1 MIHSPVLDS
10 RSPTCASGFTVRRTQ
25 EADAPAIAALMN
37 EPRVLRETL
46 QVPHASAEHWV
57 GQIKASQSPSHLQLV
72 VLSSDQVVGFG
83 GLYPPGNSP
92 RTQHQRALAIAVLP
106 SHWGQGVAP
115 MLMRSLLD
123 SADNWL
129 GVSRVHLTVYVDNAR
144 AIALY
149 QRHGFD
155 IEGTARRFALRD
167 GVLVDALHMA
177 RVQNLN

>member
-1 MIHSPVLDS
+1 MTPSPSLDS
-10 RSPTCASGFTVRRTQ
+10 RSLTDASGFTVRRSQ

-37 EPRVLRETL
+37 EPRVMRETL
-46 QVPHASAEHWV
+46 QVPHASAEHWL
-57 GQIKASQSPSHLQLV
+57 GLIKASQSPLHLQLV
-72 VLSSDQVVGFG
+72 VAASDQVVGFG

-92 RTQHQRALAIAVLP
+92 RTQHQRGLAIAVSS

-115 MLMRSLLD
+115 LLMRSLLD

-129 GVSRVHLTVYVDNAR
+129 GVSRVQLTVYTDNAR

-149 QRHGFD
+149 QRHGFE